1 MREVDGGERGKV
13 QCMVREYVR
22 GICSTLESRKGL
34 SLGAMILKM
43 YTIMTKK

>member
-13 QCMVREYVR
+13 QCMVRECK